1 MNNKKL
7 NKEEKIILKD
17 FESGQFKK
25 IRSNQKEK
33 ERYQEHAKKTLS
45 KSKSINIR
53 ISERDL
59 QKIKSLAV
67 EKGMPYQTLI
77 SSLLRR
83 YTNKRR
89 KERVS

>member
-1 MNNKKL
+1 MNNKKF
-7 NKEEKIILKD
+7 NKEEKIILED

-25 IRSNQKEK
+25 VKNVQKEK
-33 ERYQEHAKKTLS
+33 ECYQEHAKKTLS

-77 SSLLRR
+77 SSLLKR